1 MRPKQS
7 SKQVDNHT
15 KLDVDLQ
22 AKIGESLRRCFVDVL
37 RLHALRRQTD
47 QSVANA
53 LHFRVHRRL
62 PRQNHADQLEGNGL
76 KYDFKSYLSPKRFT
90 FAFTVQHHWGLR
102 FMFCTPGP
110 ASHRGCKVLIF
121 SLTIERISTI
131 GIIAERILR
140 SASSQPLLRVHIDGL
155 IHFEDSFLT
164 CF

>member
-62 PRQNHADQLEGNGL
+62 PRQNHADLLEGNEL
-76 KYDFKSYLSPKRFT
+76 KYDFKSCFDSLFGVNLS
-90 FAFTVQHHWGLR
+90 G
-102 FMFCTPGP
+102 
-110 ASHRGCKVLIF
+110 ASLVVDFNRLLIF
-121 SLTIERISTI
+121 MSY
-131 GIIAERILR
+131 II
-140 SASSQPLLRVHIDGL
+140 
-155 IHFEDSFLT
+155 
-164 CF
+164 